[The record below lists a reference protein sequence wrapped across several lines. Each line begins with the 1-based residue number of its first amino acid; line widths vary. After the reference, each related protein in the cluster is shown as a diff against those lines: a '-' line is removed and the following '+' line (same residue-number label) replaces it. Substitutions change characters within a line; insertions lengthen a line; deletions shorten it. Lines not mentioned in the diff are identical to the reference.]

1 LVLHYFIFF
10 SEVEKKPKE
19 NEVPQGDE
27 HIEEEFIDA
36 SSCIGLESNQWY
48 SPIVN
53 ILMSTLL
60 IASFIL
66 IVAMVIYLL
75 RILYQVSQKKN
86 VYVSA
91 SEQN

>member
-1 LVLHYFIFF
+1 MFFF
-10 SEVEKKPKE
+10 SGVEKKPKE
-19 NEVPQGDE
+19 NEVPQNDE

-36 SSCIGLESNQWY
+36 SSCIGLESDQWY

-60 IASFIL
+60 IASFVL
-66 IVAMVIYLL
+66 IMAMLIYLI
-75 RILYQVSQKKN
+75 RILYQASQKKN

-91 SEQN
+91 FEHN